1 MELKKGT
8 TLQSANYTI
17 ECTLGSGGFG
27 ITYKAFQSS
36 LQRKVAIKEFF
47 MKDLCSRDGNTM
59 TIPNSSSAATVNSC
73 KNKFIKEARIVA
85 ALNNAHIVRIYDVFE
100 ENGTAYYVMELL
112 ERGSLKDLVE
122 STGPLG
128 EKDALDFIEQ
138 VSEALYHIHD
148 KGLLH
153 LDIKPANIM
162 LNQYRQAVLIDFGIC
177 RHYDQGSTDTT
188 TTTLGVSDG
197 YSPLEQ
203 YAATDISS
211 LTPATDIYSLG
222 ATLMF
227 LLTGEKPPK
236 AVLINEQGLHFPS
249 GISSKTKE
257 ALIKAM
263 SPMKAGRFQDVI
275 SFAKSLGLKI
285 HIPQT
290 SPADMTA
297 VKPLRIKMTTGEN
310 KASSKPF
317 MSLTIGI
324 LAGVLVVV
332 GVLFFY
338 NRIPKNNG
346 EKENTTVVENKNVQ
360 KDTLSPTRQTQAEPS
375 KDSLSDS
382 AQEVKKSVAAQTSG
396 TIDLGYA
403 TYTGKL
409 KNGKPDGIGTMTFKQ
424 AHLIDSRDPQQRM
437 AEAGDSIRD
446 GDFNNG
452 HLVQGNLYSSSGEK
466 KGFIMIGG

>member
-128 EKDALDFIEQ
+128 EKDALDFIGQ
-138 VSEALYHIHD
+138 VCEALYHIHD
-148 KGLLH
+148 NGLLH

-177 RHYDQGSTDTT
+177 RHYDQGSNDTT
-188 TTTLGVSDG
+188 MTTLGVSDG

-203 YAATDISS
+203 YAANDITS
-211 LTPATDIYSLG
+211 LNPATDIYSLG

-236 AVLINEQGLHFPS
+236 AVLINEQGLQNLPS
-249 GISSKTKE
+249 GISSKTKD
-257 ALIKAM
+257 ALTKAM
-263 SPMKAGRFQDVI
+263 SPMKAGRFQNAI
-275 SFAKSLGLKI
+275 SFAKALGIEI

-290 SPADMTA
+290 PHTDIQHIEMTA
-297 VKPLRIKMTTGEN
+297 GGNKPGN
-310 KASSKPF
+310 KSFKS
-317 MSLTIGI
+317 MVIGI
-324 LAGVLVVV
+324 LAGVLVVAGGMLV
-332 GVLFFY
+332 Y
-338 NRIPKNNG
+338 NTISKSKENG
-346 EKENTTVVENKNVQ
+346 EKESTTAIQSKTDQEE
-360 KDTLSPTRQTQAEPS
+360 TPASSMQTQTEPS
-375 KDSLSDS
+375 QAINPAP
-382 AQEVKKSVAAQTSG
+382 AQEVRKSVPSQTSG

-424 AHLIDSRDPQQRM
+424 AHIIDSRDPQQHM

-446 GDFNNG
+446 GDFKDG